1 MSVAAEQERTRRQ
14 AWAVPGSSH
23 DHLIETLRWALPSA
37 VGMLLALLAILPL
50 TRGRDISF
58 MLDKHRVAI
67 ARERLKVTRALY
79 RGRDNKGQPFSLMA
93 ASAVQVSSRDPVVHL
108 QRLLAKIA
116 QADGPTEIIANQ
128 GRYNMTTQR
137 VAIDGPVVLTAPQGY
152 RVTTRDVLVD
162 LNARKAV
169 SQAPV
174 EGTMTIGSFS
184 GGRLVADLVTHTVVL
199 DHGARLHIARAR
211 AKPTP

>member
-14 AWAVPGSSH
+14 SWAVPGSRH
-23 DHLIETLRWALPSA
+23 DRLLDTLRWALPSA
-37 VGMLLALLAILPL
+37 VGLLIALLAVLPL

-58 MLDKHRVAI
+58 VLDKHRVAI
-67 ARERLKVTRALY
+67 AHERLRVTRALY

-108 QRLLAKIA
+108 ERLLAKIA
-116 QADGPTEIIANQ
+116 QSGGPTQIIANQ

-137 VAIDGPVVLTAPQGY
+137 VAIDGPVVLTAAHGY

-162 LNARKAV
+162 MTSKTAV
-169 SQAPV
+169 SSAPV
-174 EGTMTIGSFS
+174 DGTMPLGSFA
-184 GGRLVADLVTHTVVL
+184 GGRLVADMVNHTVVL
-199 DHGARLHIARAR
+199 DHGARLHILRSH
-211 AKPTP
+211 AKPAP

>member
-1 MSVAAEQERTRRQ
+1 MSIAAEQERTRRQ
-14 AWAVPGSSH
+14 AWAAPGSRH

-37 VGMLLALLAILPL
+37 VGMLIALLAVLPL

-67 ARERLKVTRALY
+67 AHERMRVTRALY

-108 QRLLAKIA
+108 QRLLARIA
-116 QADGPTEIIANQ
+116 QPGGPTQIIANQ

-137 VAIDGPVVLTAPQGY
+137 VAIDGPVVLTAAHGY

-162 LNARKAV
+162 LTTKTAV
-169 SQAPV
+169 SEAPV
-174 EGTMTIGSFS
+174 EGTMTLGTFS
-184 GGRLVADLVTHTVVL
+184 GGRLVADLVHHTVVL
-199 DHGARLHIARAR
+199 DHGARLHIARSH
-211 AKPTP
+211 AKPAA